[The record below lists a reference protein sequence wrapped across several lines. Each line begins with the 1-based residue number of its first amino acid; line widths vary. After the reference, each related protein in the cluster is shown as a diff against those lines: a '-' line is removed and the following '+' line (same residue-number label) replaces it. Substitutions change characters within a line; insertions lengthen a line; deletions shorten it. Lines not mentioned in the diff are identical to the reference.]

1 MVEEKS
7 LDIKGRI
14 KELNRNLKNLSHKE
28 EVGIKSENVDLNI
41 EFKNNDEVKGA
52 CKLIGL
58 LHSEIKRSSE
68 EMMNW
73 Y

>member
-28 EVGIKSENVDLNI
+28 EVGIKSENVD
-41 EFKNNDEVKGA
+41 
-52 CKLIGL
+52 
-58 LHSEIKRSSE
+58 
-68 EMMNW
+68 
-73 Y
+73 